1 MSHVAE
7 ITHVFAMCALK
18 ALIQLAGGKLPPG
31 VKLVPNPELLDSAT
45 CVKLVDVYSSY
56 LRSIGSLKETK

>member
-7 ITHVFAMCALK
+7 ITHVFAKCALK
-18 ALIQLAGGKLPPG
+18 ALIQMAGSKIPPG
-31 VKLVPNPELLDSAT
+31 VKLVPNPELLDVAT

-56 LRSIGSLKETK
+56 LRSLGSLKETK